1 VILNAP
7 RHCPIPHD
15 IGPLLPSLPYLPR
28 PVVPILRGPS
38 ASIVRLLKIIPHM
51 IRTLGRQLTELSFR
65 SQLLPSRLHTPG
77 RRFFRI
83 MNFQSAQTR
92 RLCRPLFRHVCR
104 QCVLDLIHLTNV
116 RVSRPYYSLSQ
127 ACLPHHYG
135 LSSERLCFW
144 QDWFSVEAMRCSFP
158 GSPHLSSMSP
168 EITCLHKPPP

>member
-1 VILNAP
+1 
-7 RHCPIPHD
+7 
-15 IGPLLPSLPYLPR
+15 
-28 PVVPILRGPS
+28 
-38 ASIVRLLKIIPHM
+38 M

-144 QDWFSVEAMRCSFP
+144 QDWFSIEAMRCSFP

-168 EITCLHKPPP
+168 EITCSAQSSTVIDCAVTACVNIHPPSHGCGVHYNAHAHSITPPFDVRR